1 MSLKYA
7 VVCAA
12 GVAVRPILMASKWSS
27 VLRQIAT
34 CWRRV
39 AAVALV
45 GDDQVEGVDGDVE
58 LVGVVVDRLRHR
70 PRDGLAAEQVDR
82 HALDRADVDEGVA
95 RLADR

>member
-27 VLRQIAT
+27 VLRQT
-34 CWRRV
+34 DDFGGGV

-45 GDDQVEGVDGDVE
+45 GDDQVEGVDRDVE
-58 LVGVVVDRLRHR
+58 LLGVFVDIARRRYPKTACRPKRLMAIRWIV
-70 PRDGLAAEQVDR
+70 QT
-82 HALDRADVDEGVA
+82 
-95 RLADR
+95 